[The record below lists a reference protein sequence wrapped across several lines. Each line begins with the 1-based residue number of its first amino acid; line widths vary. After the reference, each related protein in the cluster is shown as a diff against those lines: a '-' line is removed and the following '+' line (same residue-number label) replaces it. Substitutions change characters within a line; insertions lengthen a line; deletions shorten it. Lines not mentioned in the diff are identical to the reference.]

1 MTTEYFVNL
10 RPEEYLRHMII
21 LDKKIT
27 NEELKAIAAN
37 IYEDMVKAVVDID
50 TDTIALDAELHS
62 DLETLMLRNGSLQE
76 SLWGINLYP
85 DADDED
91 FIEYDSIINIRP
103 RQNNRSRDVENEEIR
118 QRIRETVNKYIER

>member
-1 MTTEYFVNL
+1 
-10 RPEEYLRHMII
+10 MII

>member
-1 MTTEYFVNL
+1 
-10 RPEEYLRHMII
+10 MII

-62 DLETLMLRNGSLQE
+62 DLETLMLRNGSRQE

>member
-1 MTTEYFVNL
+1 M
-10 RPEEYLRHMII
+10 RHMII

-37 IYEDMVKAVVDID
+37 VYEDMVKAVVDID